1 MVRLG
6 NYTESKRL
14 DCVKQKVEHQA
25 KIDTI
30 KGLVANMDNLVQLAN
45 DIYDT
50 YCYIRKDDN
59 EFAKQLW
66 NLLCRNKA
74 NHIDINSYFA
84 WGAHSGSD
92 SLLCSHVYLSRY
104 GVSIYYQSIK
114 DQLMGHFGCDETDLY
129 RGKALLLDY
138 LKVTDLDDKVL
149 DKIIEELQVFIAS
162 FETYAN
168 DFFNSVSTYNV
179 NKINRKVY

>member
-1 MVRLG
+1 MIRLG
-6 NYTESKRL
+6 NYDENKML
-14 DCVKQKVEHQA
+14 DCLKQKVAQNV
-25 KIDTI
+25 KLTTI
-30 KGLVANMDNLVQLAN
+30 RELVDNMDGLVQLAN

-66 NLLCRNKA
+66 KLLCRNRV
-74 NHIDINSYFA
+74 NGIDINSYGA
-84 WGAHSGSD
+84 WGAKIG
-92 SLLCSHVYLSRY
+92 SHVHLSIY
-104 GVSIYYQSIK
+104 GVSIYHQSIEK
-114 DQLMGHFGCDETDLY
+114 ELIDHFGCDKEDLY

-138 LKVTDLDDKVL
+138 LDNCDVEDRIL
-149 DKIIEELQVFIAS
+149 DKIIEELQVLIAS

-179 NKINRKVY
+179 KQIK

>member
-1 MVRLG
+1 MAIRLG
-6 NYTESKRL
+6 NYTENKML
-14 DCVKQKVEHQA
+14 DCVKQKVAHQA

-50 YCYIRKDDN
+50 YFYIRKNDN

-66 NLLCRNKA
+66 ELLCRNRA
-74 NHIDINSYFA
+74 NRIRINSYFA
-84 WGAHSGSD
+84 WGAVGSD
-92 SLLCSHVYLSRY
+92 SLLCSHAYLSRY
-104 GVSIYYQSIK
+104 GVSIYHQSIK
-114 DQLMGHFGCDETDLY
+114 GQLMGHFGCDEKDLC
-129 RGKALLLDY
+129 RGKALLLYY
-138 LKVTDLDDKVL
+138 LKVADLDDNVL

-168 DFFNSVSTYNV
+168 DFFNSVSAYNV
-179 NKINRKVY
+179 KKINRKVY

>member
-6 NYTESKRL
+6 NYDENKML
-14 DCVKQKVEHQA
+14 DCLRQKVAQNV
-25 KIDTI
+25 KLTTI
-30 KGLVANMDNLVQLAN
+30 RELVGNMDNLVQLAN

-66 NLLCRNKA
+66 NLLCRNRA
-74 NHIDINSYFA
+74 RHIDINSYFA
-84 WGAHSGSD
+84 WGAIGSD
-92 SLLCSHVYLSRY
+92 EYLCSHVYLSRY
-104 GVSIYYQSIK
+104 GVSIYHQSIK
-114 DQLMGHFGCDETDLY
+114 DQLMGHFGCDEKDLY
-129 RGKALLLDY
+129 RGKALLLEY
-138 LKVTDLDDKVL
+138 LDNYYVEDRIL
-149 DKIIEELQVFIAS
+149 DKIIEELQVLIAS

-179 NKINRKVY
+179 KKIK

>member
-14 DCVKQKVEHQA
+14 DCVKQKVAHQA

-50 YCYIRKDDN
+50 YYYIRKDDN

-66 NLLCRNKA
+66 HLLCRNRA
-74 NHIDINSYFA
+74 NGIEINSYFSWSA
-84 WGAHSGSD
+84 KIGGYA
-92 SLLCSHVYLSRY
+92 YISRY
-104 GVSIYYQSIK
+104 GVSIYNSSIQRTLK
-114 DQLMGHFGCDETDLY
+114 KHFCFT
-129 RGKALLLDY
+129 
-138 LKVTDLDDKVL
+138 
-149 DKIIEELQVFIAS
+149 
-162 FETYAN
+162 
-168 DFFNSVSTYNV
+168 
-179 NKINRKVY
+179 